1 MTRTEENEKTRENSG
16 AIFFFFFFLKAIYYT
31 WLKESNKRKITPKF
45 AV

>member
-1 MTRTEENEKTRENSG
+1 MKRQEKILGLFS
-16 AIFFFFFFLKAIYYT
+16 FSFFFLKAIYYT